1 MSIIY
6 FADVDDNLVTSS
18 DLVPKEGWV
27 PVVRN
32 ERGQVTSYLSPKQR
46 MLFDVMKAGGTIV
59 ATTARRVSHYR
70 AVELPFDSYAITT
83 FGGVIL
89 QPDGNPEP
97 RWQEHIQTEAAKHNA
112 ELNALFA
119 HVNEA
124 IARLNLPEVESIII
138 SEYGTEI
145 FVYWQ
150 HKARRI
156 EELKPVKDVLIQ
168 ALPAGWKFSFNGN
181 FLAAMPPYLGKEKAV
196 RWFLDNIAEPGSLA
210 FGSGDSLTDLP
221 FMAECDYALIPTGS
235 QIHRNLPKGQIE
247 APKPRGIRARI
258 AAWLVALGNR
268 IGQ

>member
-1 MSIIY
+1 MNEGRTMSIIY

-46 MLFDVMKAGGTIV
+46 ML
-59 ATTARRVSHYR
+59 
-70 AVELPFDSYAITT
+70 
-83 FGGVIL
+83 
-89 QPDGNPEP
+89 GNPEP